1 MERLKMEQNLLP
13 DSEEF
18 EFDGIC
24 VVVRYSEQPITDAM
38 NRIKTILFECQNGAK
53 SPRIF
58 EN

>member
-1 MERLKMEQNLLP
+1 MEQTLLP

-18 EFDGIC
+18 EFDGIR